1 MHKQKYSHYQNSIKS
16 TVQRRG
22 FALIITLSA
31 LTVIIA
37 LTAVLV
43 SYLDEA
49 RRDSTITKGMIQG
62 NFFYSDIRKIFK
74 NFKNRKDIYTI
85 LYASPMPFAL
95 DDGRFSAVI
104 DCKPL
109 SNGVNINWIAF
120 ENSEKMSKQ
129 YDIALKVLEEIS
141 QNYEI
146 ENFSKLMDM
155 IAEEVGGKDKYV
167 QLEQSRLR
175 QKNGIISSKQFLN
188 ILDRYQMETDD
199 INIAKI
205 PWEKFFVFREVSE
218 NPKKNLID
226 GNYISAEL
234 LCILFD
240 LDFESVKEEWIEG
253 SELKTFISSRGGVV
267 SSKLFVKEFYEES
280 QCNIIYDYKGERFA
294 FYFEDIEKEIKN
306 FEFFGKQ

>member
-1 MHKQKYSHYQNSIKS
+1 MNKQEHSHNQKIIKKS
-16 TVQRRG
+16 TYRRG

-31 LTVIIA
+31 LSVIIA

-49 RRDSTITKGMIQG
+49 RKDSSITKAMIQG

-74 NFKNRKDIYTI
+74 NFKNREDIYNI
-85 LYASPMPFAL
+85 LYSSPMPFVL
-95 DDGRFSAVI
+95 KDGRFSAII

-109 SNGVNINWIAF
+109 ANGININWIAF
-120 ENSEKMSKQ
+120 ENNEKMSEH
-129 YDIALKVLEEIS
+129 YNIALKVFEDIS
-141 QNYEI
+141 QNYDI
-146 ENFSKLMDM
+146 ENFSMLMDM
-155 IAEEVGGKDKYV
+155 ILEEAKSKGKYV
-167 QLEQSRLR
+167 QLEKSRLR

-188 ILDRYQMETDD
+188 ILDRYQRETDD
-199 INIAKI
+199 TNIAKI
-205 PWEKFFVFREVSE
+205 PWEKFFVFREVLK

-240 LDFESVKEEWIEG
+240 LDLESVKDEWIEG
-253 SELKTFISSRGGVV
+253 TELKTFISSMGGGVT
-267 SSKLFVKEFYEES
+267 SKLFDKGFHKES
-280 QCNIIYDYKGERFA
+280 RCDVLYDYEGERFA